1 MFRVLAMLAAVTPA
15 LLSAV
20 IPGESCGWFAY
31 TPAAVDLP
39 GPGPMAT
46 VVWDGAGWAMDLLP
60 VALALLALWW
70 PRRFPVLG
78 AAAAAT
84 ALLLSM
90 LTLAVPY
97 TTPCGPARG
106 EWLLALCP
114 AVVLVA
120 CLLARREQP
129 RRPPHR
135 VTAAAWTAVLIIT
148 FVRDILATLPLSPG
162 EDLGCMAELKGTWAL
177 AQMHLFTAEAVGVWI
192 GVAAV
197 GAVLT
202 GRRAAPAAGL
212 LLLVP
217 ALFEPVA
224 QLASSASHT
233 CAGAAGLI
241 SLPYLI
247 AAVLGVAGELVPSL
261 VVRSR

>member
-1 MFRVLAMLAAVTPA
+1 MFRLLAMLAAVTPA

-31 TPAAVDLP
+31 KVPEPSTLE
-39 GPGPMAT
+39 T
-46 VVWDGAGWAMDLLP
+46 VVWRSAGWAMDLLP

-84 ALLLSM
+84 ALLLSA

-97 TTPCGPARG
+97 TTPCGPMRA
-106 EWLLALCP
+106 EWLFALCP
-114 AVVLVA
+114 AVVLIA

-129 RRPPHR
+129 HRPPHR
-135 VTAAAWTAVLIIT
+135 VTAAAWTAVLVIT
-148 FVRDILATLPLSPG
+148 FVRGILATLPVSSG
-162 EDLGCMAELKGTWAL
+162 EDVGCMAELKDTLAL
-177 AQMHLFTAEAVGVWI
+177 AHLHLFTAEAVGVWVA
-192 GVAAV
+192 VAAA

-224 QLASSASHT
+224 QLASSAPHT
-233 CAGAAGLI
+233 CAGAAELI

-247 AAVLGVAGELVPSL
+247 AAVLAVAGELVPALL
-261 VVRSR
+261 VRPR

>member
-1 MFRVLAMLAAVTPA
+1 MFRLVATLAAVTPA

-20 IPGESCGWFAY
+20 IPGQGCGWFAY
-31 TPAAVDLP
+31 TPAAVELP
-39 GPGPMAT
+39 GPGPLAT
-46 VVWDGAGWAMDLLP
+46 VVWDGAGWAVDLLP
-60 VALALLALWW
+60 VALAWLALWW

-84 ALLLSM
+84 TLLLSA

-106 EWLLALCP
+106 EWLFALCP
-114 AVVLVA
+114 AAVLIA
-120 CLLARREQP
+120 CLLARREHP

-148 FVRDILATLPLSPG
+148 SVREVLATLPLSSG
-162 EDLGCMAELKGTWAL
+162 DDIGCMAELKGTWAL
-177 AQMHLFTAEAVGVWI
+177 AHLHFSTAEAVGVWVA
-192 GVAAV
+192 VAAV
-197 GAVLT
+197 GAVLA

-212 LLLVP
+212 VLLVP

-224 QLASSASHT
+224 QVASSAPHT
-233 CAGAAGLI
+233 CAGAAELI

-247 AAVLGVAGELVPSL
+247 AAVLGVAGELVPAR